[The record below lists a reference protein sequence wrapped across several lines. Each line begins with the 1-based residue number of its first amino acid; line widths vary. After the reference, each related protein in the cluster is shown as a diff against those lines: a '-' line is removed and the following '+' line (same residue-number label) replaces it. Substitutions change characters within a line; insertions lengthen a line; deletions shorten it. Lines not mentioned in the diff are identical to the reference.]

1 MDILFSEK
9 LQSSEGSLPMHLRKQ
24 MWLPLREY
32 FKPIKLIKRLNKP
45 QWRHTGAVSY
55 PLSVKW
61 FQPSMALRTGSD
73 RDTRMGTEGA
83 HTSRHTEPCNVPSK
97 NSTVAQVLPNPDSL
111 PSTKRVEQSLDT
123 CGWNW
128 DRYGQMEEKLRRFYC
143 LISMFYISFNKDI
156 NMIETVSQTPYV
168 LFAFEILQICLS
180 IEENNYLIKVPFSQ
194 YTVVYDRGILRVFYI
209 NNRLYLNV

>member
-1 MDILFSEK
+1 
-9 LQSSEGSLPMHLRKQ
+9 
-24 MWLPLREY
+24 
-32 FKPIKLIKRLNKP
+32 
-45 QWRHTGAVSY
+45 
-55 PLSVKW
+55 
-61 FQPSMALRTGSD
+61 
-73 RDTRMGTEGA
+73 
-83 HTSRHTEPCNVPSK
+83 
-97 NSTVAQVLPNPDSL
+97 
-111 PSTKRVEQSLDT
+111 
-123 CGWNW
+123 
-128 DRYGQMEEKLRRFYC
+128 MEEKLRRFYC